1 MEPRSARECIVERT
15 MGGRTGPERRT
26 HRRPGRVF
34 TLCTLAL
41 VVSTV
46 CVGSIRAESPVHPL
60 DGFAAASLD
69 RATDR
74 RDSLARGFNPAQL
87 PLLVASVAED
97 SSIGHV
103 RRETLYAAFSR
114 WHFWAGARWDADGDG
129 LWSVDAATVPVGDG
143 HQGTVLAAHAS
154 LELVQLTALARLATA
169 VDQPYDAL
177 VWWTDHARLR
187 DRLQRRLLDGHTG
200 TYADLDSLGARRRR
214 PGISSTVALAA
225 GLPVA
230 PATARATQWRLWTG
244 TVPGT
249 ADDVGGTERMNA
261 LERAEALH
269 GWSADPGLRLLDPR
283 IVAALIR
290 TGVDRLADVP
300 LSRTVDEALGAA
312 GLRAEPVLRLRL
324 GAHEPTVGTG
334 ALVPRPLERARAA
347 VHALDRMGVLSR
359 ARSETL
365 PARVDSVV
373 TAGDAAARDRLVA
386 DLTALL
392 ATWRAQDPGEHAL
405 LWSERRDG
413 RPPLSRAG
421 STFRWSDVDAGLW
434 QGRALDLL
442 TEDVVA
448 HHLRARPRSPWR
460 GRIEPAVVGRG
471 DPVRLRIET
480 TRPVDGAADT
490 LAARILW
497 TDGRRVLPALAASLV
512 RDDEG
517 WSADLGTA
525 PDENGLW
532 QAVVE
537 GLPAALRL
545 PPAVSVVD
553 PLHLDVYAVRR
564 QGRTLTY
571 RAEVTSQVAEPVT
584 ARLQVEAP
592 VSFEVTPAVQ
602 HDMVVD
608 PGAEQV
614 WEVQLRPDPN
624 DGPALHPVRIDL
636 FDARDVVASVRTRA
650 SVPFQWLRLG
660 PLEPRGDTPVD
671 HEYAP
676 DLSIDLARRFDGVLR
691 TVGWNRLPGSRVGAD
706 GWIRLA
712 DADDPEAVHY
722 VFTAFTTGSRESVL
736 RLESNAAAT
745 ARVNG
750 RLVAR
755 TAAWGGDDEV
765 EVRFDAGTNFVLL
778 KIHAPG
784 RRPARVRLEIRD
796 IDGRPLRGVSNALES
811 LLDQYAYLTRTQD
824 TDDGDTRTL
833 DRESMR
839 LVPFTFDAPGAGSV
853 SVVGSFNG
861 WSPTATR
868 MVRREDGRWQ
878 AKVRL
883 QPGRFEYKFAVDGSR
898 WIADPS
904 NPEAVDDGF
913 GGRNSVLVV
922 E

>member
-1 MEPRSARECIVERT
+1 

-26 HRRPGRVF
+26 HRRPGRVY
-34 TLCTLAL
+34 TVCTLAL
-41 VVSTV
+41 VVSTLWA
-46 CVGSIRAESPVHPL
+46 GSIRAESPAHPL

-74 RDSLARGFNPAQL
+74 RDSLARGFNPVQL

-97 SSIGHV
+97 SSLAQA
-103 RRETLYAAFSR
+103 RRATLYAAFSR
-114 WHFWAGARWDADGDG
+114 WHFWAGARWDPDGDG

-154 LELVQLTALARLATA
+154 LELVQLSALARLATA

-200 TYADLDSLGARRRR
+200 AYTDLDSLGTRQQRL
-214 PGISSTVALAA
+214 GISSAVALAT

-230 PATARATQWRLWTG
+230 PATARETQWRLWTG
-244 TVPGT
+244 RVPPT
-249 ADDVGGTERMNA
+249 AEDVGGSDRMHA

-269 GWSADPGLRLLDPR
+269 GWGADPGLRLLDPR
-283 IVAALIR
+283 LVAGLIR
-290 TGVDRLADVP
+290 AGIDRLAEVA
-300 LSRTVDEALGAA
+300 LSRTVDEALGGA
-312 GLRAEPVLRLRL
+312 GLRAGSVLRLRL
-324 GAHEPTVGTG
+324 GAHEPTVGTDTLG
-334 ALVPRPLERARAA
+334 PRPLERARAA

-373 TAGDAAARDRLVA
+373 ASGDTAARDRLVA

-392 ATWRAQDPGEHAL
+392 ATWRAQDPGEHAV
-405 LWSERRDG
+405 LWSERRAA
-413 RPPLSRAG
+413 RAPLARAG
-421 STFRWSDVDAGLW
+421 STFRWSGVDVGLW

-471 DPVRLRIET
+471 DPVRLRVET
-480 TRPVDGAADT
+480 TRAVEGAADT
-490 LAARILW
+490 LTAGILW
-497 TDGRRVLPALAASLV
+497 TDGRRVLPTRTATLV
-512 RDDEG
+512 HDQG
-517 WSADLGTA
+517 TWTADLGTA
-525 PDENGLW
+525 PDANGLW

-537 GLPAALRL
+537 GLPGALRL

-553 PLHLDVYAVRR
+553 PLHLDVHAVRR

-571 RAEVTSQVAEPVT
+571 RAEVTSQVAEPVP

-592 VSFEVTPAVQ
+592 VSFEVSPSVQ
-602 HDMVVD
+602 HDMMVE
-608 PGAEQV
+608 PGARQV
-614 WEVQLRPDPN
+614 WDVELRPDPS

-636 FDARDVVASVRTRA
+636 FDARDRVASVRTQA

-660 PLEPRGDTPVD
+660 PLEPRGTTPVD

-676 DLSIDLARRFDGVLR
+676 DRSIDLAQRFDGALR
-691 TVGWNRLPGSRVGAD
+691 TVGWNRLPASRIGAD

-712 DADDPEAVHY
+712 GSDDPEGVHY

-736 RLESNAAAT
+736 RLESNGPAA

-765 EVRFDAGTNFVLL
+765 EVRFDAGTNFVLV
-778 KIHAPG
+778 KVHAPG
-784 RRPARVRLEIRD
+784 RRPARVRVEIRD

-824 TDDGDTRTL
+824 ADEADSRTL

-839 LVPFTFDAPGAGSV
+839 LVPFTFDAPNAGSV

-868 MVRREDGRWQ
+868 MVRRDDGRWQ

-883 QPGRFEYKFAVDGSR
+883 EPGRFEYKFAVDGSR

-913 GGRNSVLVV
+913 GGRNSVLIV